1 MLFTDVLFGV
11 FGRLPDFYKNRSFY
25 NNTVNYETRIE
36 NLNMK
41 YIIQNLSKNKYDND
55 LVSKFYVKKTLNK

>member
-1 MLFTDVLFGV
+1 MLFIDVIFGV

-25 NNTVNYETRIE
+25 NNTINYETRIE

-41 YIIQNLSKNKYDND
+41 HNTKPKQKQIW
-55 LVSKFYVKKTLNK
+55 